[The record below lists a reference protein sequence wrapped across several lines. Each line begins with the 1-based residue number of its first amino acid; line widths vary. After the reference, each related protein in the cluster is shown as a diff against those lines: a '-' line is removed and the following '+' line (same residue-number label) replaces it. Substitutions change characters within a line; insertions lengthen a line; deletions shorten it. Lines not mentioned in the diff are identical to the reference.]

1 MAKKVSISDI
11 AECLGV
17 SKTLVS
23 LVING
28 KAEQYGINA
37 QTKKRVLD
45 KVEELNYRPN
55 LLAQGFRTGK
65 TNTIGVI
72 VSDIA
77 NRFYSRIARKIEDL
91 AWKNGYSVVICSTD
105 ENVDKEL
112 QQIKLL
118 QERKVD
124 GLIISSSQL
133 DAEFFNTLNDAHFPH
148 VLIDRRFENM
158 TSSSVVIDNQSGAQM
173 AVNHLISQGYRKIGM
188 ISITP
193 QHISSI
199 RERVHGFYQAMELAE
214 LEVNPL
220 WNIDV
225 PFDNMENEIRN
236 SLQQLHSQHNLPE
249 AFFTLNNNLTS
260 TCLMQLRELSVKIPS
275 DVALIGFDDVL
286 YFDFTN
292 PSITAIEQPVDLISE
307 QAFNLLLKQIKKN
320 EVTKEERS
328 ICLPISINI
337 RESTIKR

>member
-55 LLAQGFRTGK
+55 ILAQGFRTGK
-65 TNTIGVI
+65 TNTIGLI

-77 NRFYSRIARKIEDL
+77 NRFYSRIARKIEDM

-105 ENVDKEL
+105 ENIDKER

-124 GLIISSSQL
+124 GLIISSSQV
-133 DAEFFNTLNDAHFPH
+133 DSAFFNALNDSGFPH
-148 VLIDRRFENM
+148 VLIDRRFKNM
-158 TSSSVVIDNQSGAQM
+158 TSPSVVIDNQKGAQI
-173 AVNHLISQGYRKIGM
+173 AVNHLISQGYTKIGM

-199 RERVHGFYQAMELAE
+199 RERVQGFQQAMESAG
-214 LEVNPL
+214 LEVNPQL
-220 WNIDV
+220 NIDV
-225 PFDNMENEIRN
+225 PFDNMESELRRV
-236 SLQQLHSQHNLPE
+236 LKQLHDQNNLPE

-260 TCLMQLRELSVKIPS
+260 VCLMQLRELNVKIPT

-286 YFDFTN
+286 YFNFTN
-292 PSITAIEQPVDLISE
+292 PSITAIEQPVDAISE
-307 QAFNLLLKQIKKN
+307 HAFDLLLRQIQKS
-320 EVTKEERS
+320 EVSINDHS
-328 ICLPISINI
+328 ICLPININI
-337 RESTIKR
+337 RESTVKR

>member
-37 QTKKRVLD
+37 QTKERVLE
-45 KVEELNYRPN
+45 KIKELNYRPN
-55 LLAQGFRTGK
+55 VLAQGFRTGK
-65 TNTIGVI
+65 TYTIGVI

-105 ENVDKEL
+105 ENIEKE
-112 QQIKLL
+112 QKQIKLL

-133 DAEFFNTLNDAHFPH
+133 NTEFFNTLCDANFPH

-158 TSSSVVIDNQSGAQM
+158 TSPSVVIDNQNGAQI
-173 AVNHLISQGYRKIGM
+173 AVDHLIRQGYTKIGL

-199 RERVHGFYQAMELAE
+199 RERVQGFHQAMESAGLT
-214 LEVNPL
+214 VNPL

-225 PFDNMENEIRN
+225 PFDNMENELRN
-236 SLQQLHSQHNLPE
+236 KLQHLHNQHNLPQ
-249 AFFTLNNNLTS
+249 AYFTLNNNITS
-260 TCLMQLRELSVKIPS
+260 ACLMHLRELSVKIPS
-275 DVALIGFDDVL
+275 EVALIGFDDVL

-292 PSITAIEQPVDLISE
+292 PSVTAIEQPVDSISE
-307 QAFNLLLKQIKKN
+307 HAFDLLLKQIQKV
-320 EVTKEERS
+320 EISMEERS
-328 ICLPISINI
+328 VCLPININI
-337 RESTIKR
+337 RESTVKR